1 MSQDK
6 PFIVEDPQAL
16 FHQETFAL
24 TYPKEDITTEDRIVG
39 AIMGALIGDA
49 LGVGCHWY
57 YEYNDLWEKYGTWV
71 SDYVDPNF
79 VEGAN
84 SMTDEIS
91 SYRYQVGVRA
101 GMNSQTGQ
109 LIQVHLET
117 IAKNARKNGKG
128 EFVNDEYI
136 AAVNH
141 FFDQELL
148 PKAQF
153 NTSEDVYE
161 TEENGSTF
169 RGNSSGIM
177 CYSGRY
183 TNREAREIFD
193 YWYNNGAKDGEWW
206 SDKHKVSNTS
216 TSDGAQMGIMLAGL
230 YLNPKALFY
239 KAYDMVRMWYSDPA
253 FISQAVVYILIVN
266 GIINEKPLET
276 LGKETI
282 DVVIELDELRHK
294 ICSYDDL
301 QKPHKLAD
309 MVRKPQ
315 LFPFAD
321 DRFAPSLF
329 GPDCHIFHLLPAA
342 YYYAYKYAHSFEKG
356 ILTAVNSGG
365 NNMSRAALTGGLLGA
380 MGGIR
385 AIPQR
390 FINGLKN
397 DKAAIPD
404 GYANQGEYLM
414 DLAKT
419 VAKGKRV

>member
-1 MSQDK
+1 M
-6 PFIVEDPQAL
+6 
-16 FHQETFAL
+16 
-24 TYPKEDITTEDRIVG
+24 
-39 AIMGALIGDA
+39 
-49 LGVGCHWY
+49 
-57 YEYNDLWEKYGTWV
+57 
-71 SDYVDPNF
+71 
-79 VEGAN
+79 
-84 SMTDEIS
+84 
-91 SYRYQVGVRA
+91 
-101 GMNSQTGQ
+101 
-109 LIQVHLET
+109 
-117 IAKNARKNGKG
+117 
-128 EFVNDEYI
+128 
-136 AAVNH
+136 
-141 FFDQELL
+141 
-148 PKAQF
+148 
-153 NTSEDVYE
+153 
-161 TEENGSTF
+161 
-169 RGNSSGIM
+169 
-177 CYSGRY
+177 
-183 TNREAREIFD
+183 
-193 YWYNNGAKDGEWW
+193 
-206 SDKHKVSNTS
+206 
-216 TSDGAQMGIMLAGL
+216 
-230 YLNPKALFY
+230 
-239 KAYDMVRMWYSDPA
+239 
-253 FISQAVVYILIVN
+253 
-266 GIINEKPLET
+266 NEKPLET

-282 DVVIELDELRHK
+282 DVIIELDELRHK